1 MNIQYLPPNE
11 RPAHRVAESAATCT
25 QVELLAA
32 LIGGSKQVEIA
43 EQVLKHFRNLR
54 NLQVAPV
61 DEIARIRG
69 IGRQTAVRLKAAL
82 ELGKRLFGEDEP
94 RPYVSSPA
102 DAAELIQYEMSLL
115 EQEELWVLLLDTR
128 NRLTGT
134 TKLYRGS
141 LNSAH
146 VRVGEVFRDALR
158 RNAAAVIVA
167 HNHPSGDPF
176 PSPEDIAIT
185 RSIREAGE
193 LLDVKVLDHL
203 IIGRG
208 RYVSLKERGLG
219 F

>member
-32 LIGGSKQVEIA
+32 LIGGSKQIEIA
-43 EQVLKHFRNLR
+43 EQVLKRFRNLR
-54 NLQVAPV
+54 NLQVASV
-61 DEIARIRG
+61 DEIARVRG

-158 RNAAAVIVA
+158 RNPRRLSWPTTIPAGT
-167 HNHPSGDPF
+167 HPPALRTS
-176 PSPEDIAIT
+176 PS
-185 RSIREAGE
+185 
-193 LLDVKVLDHL
+193 
-203 IIGRG
+203 RG
-208 RYVSLKERGLG
+208 QSAKQGNCSM
-219 F
+219 

>member
-54 NLQVAPV
+54 NLQVASV
-61 DEIARIRG
+61 EEIARIRG
-69 IGRQTAVRLKAAL
+69 IGRPTAVRLKAAL

-141 LNSAH
+141 LNSAQI
-146 VRVGEVFRDALR
+146 RVGEVFRDALR

-167 HNHPSGDPF
+167 HNHPSGDPS